1 MSQHHYVQNF
11 PAPLRIDD
19 YAVVPDPELV
29 RFNGAE
35 SAEMMG
41 RVLGGSPEFCSD
53 SHRLA
58 YERKQNELA
67 IDRLYAHQPAS
78 PINPKLDLALDL
90 VEFTARRNTKNYSG
104 LTAALLGITP

>member
-53 SHRLA
+53 SLA
-58 YERKQNELA
+58 RSLIEFAELA
-67 IDRLYAHQPAS
+67 CRELGKLDPECQG
-78 PINPKLDLALDL
+78 INPRGSISPEKPSSLAGSGA
-90 VEFTARRNTKNYSG
+90 ETRRFLPESQR
-104 LTAALLGITP
+104 